1 MLFCQLWDWDQASA
15 AEREALAEVIA
26 AGGQLT
32 RWAGSVQLP
41 CVVCGRGCRVG
52 PRQQQAMVEQALAV
66 YCFFD
71 AAEVAARAAIEQGAT
86 DGAEAAAW
94 VGQVDLGNPQ
104 S

>member
-1 MLFCQLWDWDQASA
+1 
-15 AEREALAEVIA
+15 
-26 AGGQLT
+26 
-32 RWAGSVQLP
+32 
-41 CVVCGRGCRVG
+41 
-52 PRQQQAMVEQALAV
+52 MVEQNLAV

-86 DGAEAAAW
+86 DGAEAAAR